1 MKATSG
7 KTPTSIYV
15 EWKPSNGGEGITA
28 YIVEYCEASV
38 SDFEHN
44 QEVDGNTFSV
54 TLQGLNR
61 ATKYKVRVKAENVK
75 GENACSDEVEVSTE
89 AKGELIDRS

>member
-1 MKATSG
+1 MKATPG
-7 KTPTSIYV
+7 NTPTTIYV

-38 SDFEHN
+38 SDFQHN

-61 ATKYKVRVKAENVK
+61 ATKYKVRVEAENAK
-75 GENACSDEVEVSTE
+75 GDACSDEVQVSTE
-89 AKGELIDRS
+89 AKGELIDRN